1 MTPKQKKVVEF
12 IQRFSEK
19 HGFSP
24 TLEEIAREMRV
35 CKITVLQYLRALERQ
50 KIISRQRYGRRA
62 IEITSPEYRLRRA
75 TQLPLLGRIAAGS
88 PIEAVEVPET
98 IDLAEEITAGSRKDL
113 FVLQVKGNSMVEDGI
128 FDGDYV
134 IIEKRETADNGETV
148 VALLPDGS
156 ATLKKLHKEKNRVK
170 LLPANSRLK
179 PIYAKSIT
187 IQGVAKGVL
196 RLVRKQ

>member
-12 IQRFSEK
+12 IQRFCEK
-19 HGFSP
+19 CGFAP

-35 CKITVLQYLRALERQ
+35 CKITALQYLRALERQ
-50 KIISRQRYGRRA
+50 KIISRQRYARRA
-62 IEITSPEYRLRRA
+62 IEITAPEYKLRRA

-88 PIEAVEVPET
+88 PIEAIEVPET

-128 FDGDYV
+128 FGGDYV
-134 IIEKRETADNGETV
+134 VIEKREVAENGETV

-156 ATLKKLHKEKNRVK
+156 ATLKRFYREPKRIRLE
-170 LLPANSRLK
+170 PANAKMK
-179 PIYAKSIT
+179 PLRVRDVQ
-187 IQGVAKGVL
+187 IQGI
-196 RLVRKQ
+196 VRSVIHRFEKI

>member
-1 MTPKQKKVVEF
+1 MTPKQKKVIEF

-19 HGFSP
+19 CGFSP

-50 KIISRQRYGRRA
+50 KVISRQRYGRRA
-62 IEITSPEYRLRRA
+62 IEITSPEYRLHKA

-98 IDLAEEITAGSRKDL
+98 IDLAEEITAGFSKDL
-113 FVLQVKGNSMVEDGI
+113 FVLRVKGNSMIRDGI

-134 IIEKRETADNGETV
+134 IIEKCETAENGETV
-148 VALLPDGS
+148 VALLSDGS
-156 ATLKKLHKEKNRVK
+156 ATLKRFYREKNCVR
-170 LLPANSRLK
+170 LEPANSKMK
-179 PIYAKSIT
+179 PLRTRAVQ
-187 IQGVAKGVL
+187 IQGIVRSVIHRFGGV
-196 RLVRKQ
+196 